1 MARSGSLKDEEVK
14 HVLGCSHPVKVS
26 VYSSDGVFIHQKCL
40 ICDQQL
46 PAPLL
51 Q

>member
-26 VYSSDGVFIHQKCL
+26 VYSSEGVFIHKKCL